1 MRETT
6 AAPGDN
12 DRASMPYGVLLVMA
26 TAVLVAITTESL
38 PVGLLPEIGHDLHA
52 SDSRTGLLV
61 SAYALV
67 VAVGSVPMAALVA
80 RWPRRRV
87 LGVLLLVFALSN
99 VVMAGAPDYWVA
111 LVARLVGGVA
121 HAGFFSAIFAA
132 AIVVAPRERAGR
144 AMAFVSIGIALGLCF
159 GVPLGTAIGT
169 AVGWRWA
176 FLGCAIAMVLLAV
189 LITAALP
196 NHPAPASGTGTP
208 VLKAI
213 RRRPLLLIAA
223 TTVILIL
230 GHNTTYT
237 YISPILLHDGVRLGR
252 VSLVL
257 AGYGLAG
264 VIGLVLAG
272 VIADHSPR
280 RGLYAAI
287 GLMAVCLLLL
297 GLARQPAT
305 SVPVIVAWGVG
316 YGSLPTLIQ
325 AVALRTVPDAPD
337 TATSII
343 NSAFNAGISGG
354 AFLGARELLVAQPP
368 VLAWTGCALVVLSLL
383 PLAHPALGDRRTQQ
397 AAGPAA
403 SPTASPAADSP
414 AAEAKDAVPAP
425 PRSG

>member
-1 MRETT
+1 V
-6 AAPGDN
+6 
-12 DRASMPYGVLLVMA
+12 SMPYGVLLVMA
-26 TAVLVAITTESL
+26 AAVLVAITTESL

-52 SDSRTGLLV
+52 GDSQTGLLV

-67 VAVGSVPMAALVA
+67 VAIGSVPMAALVA

-87 LGVLLLVFALSN
+87 LGILLLVFSLSN
-99 VVMAGAPDYWVA
+99 VVMAAAPDYWVA
-111 LVARLVGGVA
+111 LLARLVGGVA

-144 AMAFVSIGIALGLCF
+144 AMAFVSIGIALGLCC
-159 GVPLGTAIGT
+159 GVPLGTALGN

-176 FLGCAIAMVLLAV
+176 FLSCAIAMVLLAA

-196 NHPAPASGTGTP
+196 NHPAPATGSGTP
-208 VLKAI
+208 VFKAI
-213 RRRPLLLIAA
+213 RRRPLLLIAG

-237 YISPILLHDGVRLGR
+237 YINPILLHDGVRIGR

-264 VIGLVLAG
+264 VVGLVLAG
-272 VIADHSPR
+272 VIADRSPR
-280 RGLYAAI
+280 RGMYAAI
-287 GLMAVCLLLL
+287 GLIAVCLLLL
-297 GLARQPAT
+297 SLARQPAT

-316 YGSLPTLIQ
+316 YGALPTLVQ
-325 AVALRTVPDAPD
+325 AIALRTVPDAPD

-343 NSAFNAGISGG
+343 NSAFNVGISGG

-368 VLAWTGCALVVLSLL
+368 VLALTGCVLVVLSVI
-383 PLAHPALGDRRTQQ
+383 PLAHPSLRDRH
-397 AAGPAA
+397 PE
-403 SPTASPAADSP
+403 PTAGVSAQPDSP
-414 AAEAKDAVPAP
+414 LSTATHT
-425 PRSG
+425 

>member
-1 MRETT
+1 MSAISAVPEDTDRE
-6 AAPGDN
+6 
-12 DRASMPYGVLLVMA
+12 SMPYGLLLVMA

-38 PVGLLPEIGHDLHA
+38 PIGLLPEIGHDLHA
-52 SDSRTGLLV
+52 SDSQTGLLV

-67 VAVGSVPMAALVA
+67 VAIGSVPMAALVA

-99 VVMAGAPDYWVA
+99 VVMAAAPDYGVA
-111 LVARLVGGVA
+111 LLARLVGGVA

-144 AMAFVSIGIALGLCF
+144 AMAFVSGGIALGLCF
-159 GVPLGTAIGT
+159 GVPLGTALGS

-176 FLGCAIAMVLLAV
+176 FLACAIAMVLLAV
-189 LITAALP
+189 LITVALP
-196 NHPAPASGTGTP
+196 NHPAPASGSGTP
-208 VLKAI
+208 VLTAI

-237 YISPILLHDGVRLGR
+237 YINPILLHDGVRLGR

-272 VIADHSPR
+272 VIADRSPR
-280 RGLYAAI
+280 RGMFAAV
-287 GLMAVCLLLL
+287 GLIALCLLLL

-337 TATSII
+337 SATSIV
-343 NSAFNAGISGG
+343 NSAFNVGISGG
-354 AFLGARELLVAQPP
+354 AFIGARELLIAQPP
-368 VLAWTGCALVVLSLL
+368 VLALTGCALVLLSLL
-383 PLAHPALGDRRTQQ
+383 PLAHPSLSDARTQS
-397 AAGPAA
+397 AA
-403 SPTASPAADSP
+403 SPRAED
-414 AAEAKDAVPAP
+414 EAKDVVQAP
-425 PRSG
+425 PRSS

>member
-1 MRETT
+1 
-6 AAPGDN
+6 
-12 DRASMPYGVLLVMA
+12 MPYGVLLVMA
-26 TAVLVAITTESL
+26 AAVLVAITTESL
-38 PVGLLPEIGHDLHA
+38 PVGLLPEIGHDLHVG
-52 SDSRTGLLV
+52 DSQTGLLV

-67 VAVGSVPMAALVA
+67 VAIGSVPMAALVA

-99 VVMAGAPDYWVA
+99 TVMAAAPDYWVA
-111 LVARLVGGVA
+111 LLARLVGGVA

-144 AMAFVSIGIALGLCF
+144 AMAFVSIGIALGLCC
-159 GVPLGTAIGT
+159 GVPLGTALGN

-176 FLGCAIAMVLLAV
+176 FLSCAIAMVLLAA

-196 NHPAPASGTGTP
+196 DHPAPATGSGTP
-208 VLKAI
+208 VFTAI
-213 RRRPLLLIAA
+213 RRRPLLLIAG
-223 TTVILIL
+223 TTVILTL

-237 YISPILLHDGVRLGR
+237 YINPILLHDGVRIGR

-264 VIGLVLAG
+264 VVGLVLAG
-272 VIADHSPR
+272 VLADRSPR
-280 RGLYAAI
+280 RGMYAAI
-287 GLMAVCLLLL
+287 GLIAVCLLLL

-337 TATSII
+337 TATSIV
-343 NSAFNAGISGG
+343 NSAFNVGISGG

-368 VLAWTGCALVVLSLL
+368 VLALTGCVLVALSMI
-383 PLAHPALGDRRTQQ
+383 PLAHPSLRDGHPEPMTGPGAQPGSPLSTAART
-397 AAGPAA
+397 
-403 SPTASPAADSP
+403 
-414 AAEAKDAVPAP
+414 
-425 PRSG
+425 

>member
-1 MRETT
+1 M
-6 AAPGDN
+6 
-12 DRASMPYGVLLVMA
+12 SMPYGVLSVMA
-26 TAVLVAITTESL
+26 AAVLVAITTESL

-52 SDSRTGLLV
+52 GDSQTGLLV

-67 VAVGSVPMAALVA
+67 VAIGSVPMAALVA

-87 LGVLLLVFALSN
+87 LGILLLVFSLSN
-99 VVMAGAPDYWVA
+99 VVMAAAPDYGVA
-111 LVARLVGGVA
+111 LLARLVGGVA

-144 AMAFVSIGIALGLCF
+144 AMAFVSIGIALGLCC
-159 GVPLGTAIGT
+159 GVPLGTALGN

-176 FLGCAIAMVLLAV
+176 FLSCAIAMVLLAA

-196 NHPAPASGTGTP
+196 DHPAPATGSGTP
-208 VLKAI
+208 VFKAI
-213 RRRPLLLIAA
+213 RRRPLLLIAG

-237 YISPILLHDGVRLGR
+237 YINPILLHDGVRIGR

-264 VIGLVLAG
+264 VVGLVLAG
-272 VIADHSPR
+272 VIADRSPR
-280 RGLYAAI
+280 RGMYAAI
-287 GLMAVCLLLL
+287 GLIAVCLLLL
-297 GLARQPAT
+297 SLARQPAT

-316 YGSLPTLIQ
+316 YGSLPTLVQ
-325 AVALRTVPDAPD
+325 AIALRTVPDAPD

-343 NSAFNAGISGG
+343 NSAFNVGISGG

-368 VLAWTGCALVVLSLL
+368 VLALTGCVLVVLSVI
-383 PLAHPALGDRRTQQ
+383 PLAHPSLRDRQPEP
-397 AAGPAA
+397 AAGPSAQPD
-403 SPTASPAADSP
+403 SPLPTATRA
-414 AAEAKDAVPAP
+414 
-425 PRSG
+425 